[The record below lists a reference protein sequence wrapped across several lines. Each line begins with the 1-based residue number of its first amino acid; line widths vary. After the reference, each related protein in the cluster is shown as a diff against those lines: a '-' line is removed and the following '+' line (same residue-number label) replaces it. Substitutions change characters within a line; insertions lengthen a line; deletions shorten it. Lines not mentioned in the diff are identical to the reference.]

1 LFCEKPDLLPTLK
14 ESAPLRYVT
23 FFYLYFM
30 QGVPSGFALTAIANY
45 LIGKDVSSSSVGTF
59 ISIVG
64 IPWILQMVWG
74 PLIDRYRYSVVGH
87 YKHWVLLTQVAAFGA
102 SLSLFAISR
111 PEAQLTGIA
120 AVFFIHSVFASV
132 QDASVDA
139 MAIDIVPV
147 AQRGRLNAFMRAGI
161 LWGIS
166 FGAAVLSLVLHRY
179 GFATAVLIQ
188 SGILL
193 FFTILTFFIKLERAD
208 PLLPR
213 FGGNRPKEKREETTS
228 LKTVFKDLW
237 QSMTERF
244 NLRTAGII
252 ILSYLAFGIFI
263 RSFNFH
269 LIQNLHWPDQKLSVL
284 QGSWGS
290 LITFGVLMAG
300 GVIAD
305 RMGALRLQR
314 QVLLFLALFLLI
326 FNALSPAWRHEAVVT
341 SGLLIWSVADP
352 FYSVA
357 AFPILM
363 TLCKRTIEGSQFTA
377 YMAMINLSD
386 IGGAY
391 VSGWLLHVV
400 AAPVLGFSCGVLLL
414 VCSYALYKQARRR
427 SAMTLAA

>member
-1 LFCEKPDLLPTLK
+1 
-14 ESAPLRYVT
+14 
-23 FFYLYFM
+23 M

-45 LIGKDVSSSSVGTF
+45 LIGKGISSSSVGTF
-59 ISIVG
+59 VSIVG
-64 IPWILQMVWG
+64 IPWVLQMVWG

-102 SLSLFAISR
+102 SLSLLAVSR

-120 AVFFIHSVFASV
+120 LVFFVHSVFASV

-139 MAIDIVPV
+139 MAIDVVPV

-166 FGAAVLSLVLHRY
+166 FGAAVLSLVLHRF
-179 GFATAVLIQ
+179 GFTTAVLIQ

-193 FFTILTFFIKLERAD
+193 LFTVITFFIKLQRTD

-213 FGGNRPKEKREETTS
+213 FAWNGPKKINPEATN
-228 LKTVFKDLW
+228 LKTVFRALW
-237 QSMTERF
+237 RSITERY
-244 NLRTAGII
+244 NLRTAGVIM
-252 ILSYLAFGIFI
+252 LSYIAFGTFI

-269 LIQNLHWPDQKLSVL
+269 LIQTLHWPDQKLSVL

-290 LITFGVLMAG
+290 VITFCVLMAG
-300 GVIAD
+300 GVLAD
-305 RMGALRLQR
+305 RVGHAKLQR

-326 FNALSPAWRHEAVVT
+326 FNALSFAWQHDAVSV
-341 SGLLIWSVADP
+341 SGLILWSVADP

-363 TLCKRTIEGSQFTA
+363 TLCKPTIEGSQFTA

-391 VSGWLLHVV
+391 VSGWLLHII

-414 VCSYALYKQARRR
+414 VCCYLLYRQKRQA
-427 SAMTLAA
+427 AVAALAA

>member
-1 LFCEKPDLLPTLK
+1 MPTLK
-14 ESAPLRYVT
+14 ESAPLRYAT

-45 LIGKDVSSSSVGTF
+45 LIGKGTSSSLVGTF

-87 YKHWVLLTQVAAFGA
+87 YKHWVLLTQLAAFAA
-102 SLSLFAISR
+102 SLSLLAVNN
-111 PEAQLTGIA
+111 PETQLTGITL
-120 AVFFIHSVFASV
+120 VFFIHSVFASV

-166 FGAAVLSLVLHRY
+166 FGAAVLSVVLHRY
-179 GFATAVLIQ
+179 GFQTAVLIQ
-188 SGILL
+188 SGLLLL
-193 FFTILTFFIKLERAD
+193 FTLITFFIKLDRGD

-213 FGGNRPKEKREETTS
+213 FAWNSPKKAQLENTS
-228 LKTVFKDLW
+228 IRIVFKTLW
-237 QSMTERF
+237 HSMTERF

-252 ILSYLAFGIFI
+252 MLSYMAFGIFI

-269 LIQNLHWPDQKLSVL
+269 VIQKLHWPDQKLSVL
-284 QGSWGS
+284 QGGWGS

-305 RMGALRLQR
+305 RMGALGLQR
-314 QVLLFLALFLLI
+314 KVLLFLAVFLIL
-326 FNALSPAWRHEAVVT
+326 FNAFSFAWRYDAFAT
-341 SGLLIWSVADP
+341 TGLLIWSVADP

-400 AAPVLGFSCGVLLL
+400 PAPALGLSCGMLLL
-414 VCSYALYKQARRR
+414 SCCYLLYKQSRRQ
-427 SAMTLAA
+427 AAAALAA